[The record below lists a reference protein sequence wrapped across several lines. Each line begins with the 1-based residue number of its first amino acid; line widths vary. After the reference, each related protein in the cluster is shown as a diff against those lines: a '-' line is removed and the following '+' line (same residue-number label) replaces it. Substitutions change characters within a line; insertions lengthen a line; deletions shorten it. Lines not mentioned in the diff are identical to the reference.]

1 MPFGYSE
8 NKALCEKMMRP
19 LNWLA
24 KYFDKS
30 LYDIGLLF
38 VSTSIAV
45 LANFVNSEY
54 RILVII
60 AIGVCLALAVLC
72 LRKSHID
79 KEKLSNKN
87 KELDSKNKE
96 LDSKNKELLEKI
108 EMIKGDFRLLNKQ
121 SLGNHLKVINDEIG
135 FDSVHRISVYFEY
148 SGLFLIL
155 GRFSS
160 NPQLAVT
167 RTVQFPL
174 DKGALSK
181 SWEQE
186 YYEDFNCP
194 EFSVKPNAKNNP
206 YYTHQN
212 KHYGFDK
219 EKVDKMN
226 MKSCNYI
233 GFRINDNGMPVGVIL
248 FESSKNSLEA
258 KKVKIVKTCENYND
272 VLVRLILMGKK
283 YAYITYDTDI
293 LNNRPEDEFLKQR
306 GGNDA

>member
-1 MPFGYSE
+1 MLFGYSK
-8 NKALCEKMMRP
+8 NKGLFVKLMSP
-19 LNWLA
+19 FNWFA
-24 KYFDKS
+24 NYFDKS
-30 LYDIGLLF
+30 LYDIGLLVLPIF
-38 VSTSIAV
+38 IGI

-54 RILVII
+54 NKVWVLS
-60 AIGVCLALAVLC
+60 AIVACLLLAVLC
-72 LRKSHID
+72 LRENHID
-79 KEKLSNKN
+79 KERLS
-87 KELDSKNKE
+87 SKNKE

-108 EMIKGDFRLLNKQ
+108 EMINGDFRLLNKQ
-121 SLGNHLKVINDEIG
+121 SLENHLKVINDEIG

-167 RTVQFPL
+167 RTIQFPL

-206 YYTHQN
+206 YYTYQN

-248 FESSKNSLEA
+248 FESSKNSLKA
-258 KKVKIVKTCENYND
+258 KKAKISETCKNYND